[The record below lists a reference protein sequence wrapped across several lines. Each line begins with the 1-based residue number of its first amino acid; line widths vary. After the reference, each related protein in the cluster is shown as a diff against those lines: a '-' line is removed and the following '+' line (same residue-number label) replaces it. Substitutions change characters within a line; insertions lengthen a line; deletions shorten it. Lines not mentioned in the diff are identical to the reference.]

1 MSIVDERP
9 TAEAGEP
16 EEPTNRPE
24 PSYRLR
30 EWLSRPY
37 VRHLLILFVILTI
50 AAIPGAWLV
59 LHFMNLSGAPASAVM
74 YEIERTMFVF
84 TLASAPIMAITLSIL
99 LYSLFGWGRVRGAEP
114 PMQESPAIR
123 SNPIAIFGWITATSL
138 LAAFLVI
145 WGLVELAN
153 ITAMSNGTT
162 SANQQP
168 GTAKPLDINVTAQ
181 QWLWTFEYPDQQKI
195 TSDVL
200 VVPIDEVNEWTD
212 LSSELNSHLFKVAA
226 QIGEAQKMA
235 FKCERIA
242 LIIAGFEVPHC
253 HLHLIPSNSMADLNF
268 EYAVTSSNRDDLEQS
283 STLIIAELRRKNV
296 AGAL

>member
-123 SNPIAIFGWITATSL
+123 SNPIALFGWITATSL

-168 GTAKPLDINVTAQ
+168 GTAKPLDINVSAQ

-200 VVPIDEVNEWTD
+200 VVPID
-212 LSSELNSHLFKVAA
+212 
-226 QIGEAQKMA
+226 
-235 FKCERIA
+235 
-242 LIIAGFEVPHC
+242 VP
-253 HLHLIPSNSMADLNF
+253 LYFN
-268 EYAVTSSNRDDLEQS
+268 VTSKDVIHNFWVVELGVKIDANPGAITNTGVTPNKLGNFNIRC
-283 STLIIAELRRKNV
+283 AELCGLHHAYMETQIKVVTQEQFDAWIREMGGKRTV
-296 AGAL
+296 